1 MQVNT
6 DDSQLVFKLLC
17 KHGIVKTH
25 RLNFEDSDSIQ
36 VGRLPCRVRFGTS
49 IARALKYELKKP
61 DRPGRSFFCVQAVY
75 DMEDFNSSFSVPARL
90 LSDSM
95 Q

>member
-36 VGRLPCRVRFGTS
+36 VGCLPCR
-49 IARALKYELKKP
+49 L
-61 DRPGRSFFCVQAVY
+61 
-75 DMEDFNSSFSVPARL
+75 PART
-90 LSDSM
+90 LSPNP
-95 Q
+95 